1 MGGRASGASHYERA
15 SSVPRLD
22 GMVME
27 VERIGEEIIFDT
39 VVSSLSFGLHSF
51 SFLTPKVVQAH
62 SRKWCNSENPR
73 KSQKNHKSL

>member
-1 MGGRASGASHYERA
+1 MGGRASGASHCERA

-27 VERIGEEIIFDT
+27 AERIGEEIIFDT

-51 SFLTPKVVQAH
+51 SFLFPSVTFLLPV
-62 SRKWCNSENPR
+62 SPLYFLSFFLP
-73 KSQKNHKSL
+73 